1 MERGSR
7 SNPRHCSDF
16 PSVSDIVREGQSSVV
31 DYATIS
37 IAFEVRETLDAAA
50 LTRPALTIA
59 SARRPVAIPWVKNYD
74 AIDGG
79 PLNWPTRFD
88 LATHWAFFAAHGSG
102 IRIGSAT
109 VVYGAPDVDML
120 AGRSDVALLWDIRVA
135 PSHRGSGVGK
145 ALLAAVEAWAAAREA
160 TWLEVETQ
168 NVNVPACAF
177 YERSGFILREIRPGA
192 YPELPDETQLLWY
205 KRLV

>member
-1 MERGSR
+1 MAELIE
-7 SNPRHCSDF
+7 
-16 PSVSDIVREGQSSVV
+16 IVEEDRFALVE
-31 DYATIS
+31 YASIS
-37 IAFEVRETLDAAA
+37 IAFEVRETLDVTILSKTSGAIA
-50 LTRPALTIA
+50 PA
-59 SARRPVAIPWVKNYD
+59 RQPVSKRWVKDYD
-74 AIDGG
+74 AIDSG

-88 LATHWAFFAAHGSG
+88 LTTHWSFFAAHGSG

-109 VVYGAPDVDML
+109 AVHGAPDVDML
-120 AGRSDVALLWDIRVA
+120 ARRSDVALLWDIRVA
-135 PSHRGSGVGK
+135 PSHRGCGIGK

-168 NVNVPACAF
+168 NINVPACAF
-177 YERSGFILREIRPGA
+177 YERSGFILRGIRPGA